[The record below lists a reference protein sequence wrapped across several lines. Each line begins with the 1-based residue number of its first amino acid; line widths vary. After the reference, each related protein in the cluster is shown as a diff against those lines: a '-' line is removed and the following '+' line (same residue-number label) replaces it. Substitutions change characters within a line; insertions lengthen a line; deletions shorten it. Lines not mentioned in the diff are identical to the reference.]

1 LVVEAQMRQ
10 GAMRSERAVE
20 WQPARLAEAPPL
32 LEFEPRRRDRAGW
45 CLLRFVAAARHV
57 PTQQLLLP
65 SRGEAEVAL
74 ARQLAMYLMHVILQ
88 RDYAEVGRFF
98 QRDRTTVSY
107 ACALIEDLRE
117 DKRFDAEVCRLEAV
131 LETLRTGDGV
141 AR

>member
-1 LVVEAQMRQ
+1 MEGEMQTVLAKAGQAPAWGRRPAEVLV
-10 GAMRSERAVE
+10 
-20 WQPARLAEAPPL
+20 
-32 LEFEPRRRDRAGW
+32 F
-45 CLLRFVAAARHV
+45 AARPGAASDPAGQALLGLVATALGV
-57 PTQQLLLP
+57 PEAVLLHQQRCRRP
-65 SRGEAEVAL
+65 IAR